1 MVQTTQ
7 DYGTNNKG
15 KEIILA
21 GGNLEY
27 AGLIATELNLQ
38 ITEAGD
44 VSNQLSNWALSGL
57 NLTNQNGGIL
67 YWTLKQVSGVTTLSL
82 YKESAHTNLVAAGS
96 IQSSTGVIH
105 LLTQN
110 ASGISGAATVAYT
123 IDDLDAPNQ
132 LSFAT
137 IPTAPA
143 WLGVGYTAPDT
154 GGTLTDKAP
163 SFKEMR
169 VTGMNDPVKRK
180 AMDRD
185 VQFKIVLSQATLA
198 NMNLATGGNDATD
211 VAASYFLGGKSQD
224 SPMRSWRFTVQ
235 NDDDNTQ
242 DQRLIIP
249 RGQVIDAVE
258 AKYADGDAVGL
269 ALTIKAYEAPS
280 GVTFNGVSLQG
291 FRYLISAASY

>member
-1 MVQTTQ
+1 MNQVTQ
-7 DYGTNNKG
+7 DYGTNNKS
-15 KEIILA
+15 KEIILS

-27 AGLIATELNLQ
+27 AGLIAGELNLQ

-44 VSNQLSNWALSGL
+44 ASAQLSNWALSGL
-57 NLTNQNGGIL
+57 TTANQNGGLL
-67 YWTLKQVSGVTTLSL
+67 YWTLRQVTGVTTVSL

-96 IQSSTGVIH
+96 CQGNGVIH
-105 LLTQN
+105 LLSQN
-110 ASGISGAATVAYT
+110 ASGISGAVTVAYT
-123 IDDLDAPNQ
+123 IDDTDAPNQ

-137 IPTAPA
+137 IPTSPA
-143 WLGVGYTAPDT
+143 WVGVGYTAADT

-163 SFKEMR
+163 SFKEVK
-169 VTGMNDPVKRK
+169 VTGQNDAVKRK
-180 AMDRD
+180 ALDRD
-185 VQFKIVLSQATLA
+185 VQFKVVLSQATLA

-224 SPMRSWRFTVQ
+224 APLRTWRFTVQ

-249 RGQVIDAVE
+249 AGKVIDAVE
-258 AKYADGDAVGL
+258 AKYADGDAIGL
-269 ALTIKAYEAPS
+269 ALTIKAYETPS
-280 GVTFNGVSLQG
+280 GVTFNGVSLTG